1 MTTLHKADKGW
12 KMRRFNRRIFTGLF
26 LLLLAVPVFADYNSL
41 GIPDSS
47 EIRKGLKE
55 RWFEASLEDVRM
67 NLPEIYD
74 NNAGEKFQVRMEE
87 SDTTYMIFVA
97 PCATSNV
104 KVFSNKG
111 VSYEQQE
118 IYPGEAPGSWV
129 LVRDKKTDAPI
140 RIRWYFSVDS
150 DIYVQFTPYGKTAVA
165 DLLIYGNYAS
175 KGASTGVPFTQLYD
189 ISFADIQK
197 MTSIS
202 LPWKYVT
209 VDGDEFGSVLQM
221 VGVIQKNLGRVMFV
235 PNAMYNENGE
245 LVQITNGK
253 PFDTEN
259 QDSTKLYLSSAG
271 FVKWIA
277 DGLVE
282 PIAGSKLKREPLIVE
297 TVSVKDNGYQGVL
310 SQKYNLFFALDW
322 IRNIGAAV
330 VSVNNGKV
338 YMYNESGTD
347 VTINPFAATIS
358 GAGTIN
364 TVTFIEDTGYN
375 INVLKSLLYVL
386 AATESGNFYFGA
398 IRETD
403 KTVTPEIKVFN
414 DNVAFFPYFSSN
426 GSFGCFVFMN
436 GKQISLDDFCMI
448 YADSYVYLTRARAS
462 NNFYPE

>member
-1 MTTLHKADKGW
+1 MKRL
-12 KMRRFNRRIFTGLF
+12 NRKFFTGL
-26 LLLLAVPVFADYNSL
+26 LLLLLTVPVFADYNSL

-47 EIRKGLKE
+47 EIRRGLKE
-55 RWFEASLEDVRM
+55 RWFEASLEEVRM

-74 NNAGEKFQVRMEE
+74 NAAGQKFQVRLEE
-87 SDTTYMIFVA
+87 SDSTYMIFVA
-97 PCATSNV
+97 PCATINV
-104 KVFSNKG
+104 KVYSNKG
-111 VSYEQQE
+111 ISYEQQE
-118 IYPGEAPGSWV
+118 VYPGEAPGSWV
-129 LVRDKKTDAPI
+129 LVRDKKTDAPL

-150 DIYVQFTPYGKTAVA
+150 DIYIQFTPYGKTAVA

-175 KGASTGVPFTQLYD
+175 KGSSTGIPFSSLYD
-189 ISFADIQK
+189 ISFADVMK

-209 VDGDEFGSVLQM
+209 VDGDKFGSVLQM
-221 VGVIQKNLGRVMFV
+221 AGVIQNNLGRVMYV
-235 PNAMYNENGE
+235 QNAMYDENGE

-253 PFDTEN
+253 AFDAEN
-259 QDSTKLYLSSAG
+259 QDSSKLYLSSAG

-282 PIAGSKLKREPLIVE
+282 PIAGSKLKRAPLIVE

-310 SQKYNLFFALDW
+310 SQKYNLFFSLDW
-322 IRNIGAAV
+322 IRNLAAAI

-338 YMYNESGTD
+338 YMYNEAGTD

-358 GAGTIN
+358 GAGTLN

-375 INVLKSLLYVL
+375 ISVLKSLLYVL

-403 KTVTPEIKVFN
+403 KTITPEIKVFN
-414 DNVAFFPYFSSN
+414 DNVVFFPYFSSN

-436 GKQISLDDFCMI
+436 GRQISLDDFCMI

-462 NNFYPE
+462 NNFYPQ

>member
-1 MTTLHKADKGW
+1 MKKLNGK
-12 KMRRFNRRIFTGLF
+12 IFIGLF
-26 LLLLAVPVFADYNSL
+26 LLLLAAPVFADYNSW

-74 NNAGEKFQVRMEE
+74 NDAGQKFQVRLEE
-87 SDTTYMIFVA
+87 SDLTYMIFVA
-97 PCATSNV
+97 PCATINV
-104 KVFSNKG
+104 KVYSNKG
-111 VSYEQQE
+111 MSYEQQE

-129 LVRDKKTDAPI
+129 LVRDKKTNKPI

-150 DIYVQFTPYGKTAVA
+150 DIYVQFTPYGRTAVA

-175 KGASTGVPFTQLYD
+175 KGASTGIPFDKLYE
-189 ISFADIQK
+189 ISFADVMK
-197 MTSIS
+197 MTAIS

-209 VDGDEFGSVLQM
+209 VDGDKFGSVLQM
-221 VGVIQKNLGRVMFV
+221 AGMIQKNLGRVMFV
-235 PNAMYNENGE
+235 QNAMYDEDGK
-245 LVQITNGK
+245 LIQITNGK
-253 PFDTEN
+253 AFDTEN
-259 QDSTKLYLSSAG
+259 QDPEKLYLSSAG

-282 PIAGSKLKREPLIVE
+282 PIAGTKLKRAPLVKE
-297 TVSVKDNGYQGVL
+297 TVTVKENGYQGVL

-322 IRNIGAAV
+322 IRNLAAAIT
-330 VSVNNGKV
+330 SVNNGKV
-338 YMYNESGTD
+338 YMYNEAGTD

-358 GAGTIN
+358 GAGTVN

-375 INVLKSLLYVL
+375 VSVLKSLLYVL

-403 KTVTPEIKVFN
+403 KTITPEIKVFN
-414 DNVAFFPYFSSN
+414 DCVAFFPYFSSN
-426 GSFGCFVFMN
+426 GSFGCFVYMN

-448 YADSYVYLTRARAS
+448 YPDAYIYLTRARAS
-462 NNFYPE
+462 KDFYPE

>member
-1 MTTLHKADKGW
+1 MKKLNVK
-12 KMRRFNRRIFTGLF
+12 IFLG
-26 LLLLAVPVFADYNSL
+26 LLLLLFAAPVFADYNSW

-74 NNAGEKFQVRMEE
+74 NDAGQKFQVRLEE
-87 SDTTYMIFVA
+87 SDSTYMIFVA
-97 PCATSNV
+97 PCATINV
-104 KVFSNKG
+104 KVYSNKG
-111 VSYEQQE
+111 MSYEQQE

-129 LVRDKKTDAPI
+129 LVCDKKTNKPI

-150 DIYVQFTPYGKTAVA
+150 DIYVQFTPYGRTAVA

-175 KGASTGVPFTQLYD
+175 KGASTGIPFEKLYEL
-189 ISFADIQK
+189 SFADVMK
-197 MTSIS
+197 MTAIS

-209 VDGDEFGSVLQM
+209 VDGDKFGSVLQM
-221 VGVIQKNLGRVMFV
+221 AGMIQKNLGRVMFV
-235 PNAMYNENGE
+235 QNAMYDEDGK

-259 QDSTKLYLSSAG
+259 QDPAKLYLSSAG

-282 PIAGSKLKREPLIVE
+282 PIAGTKLKRGPLVKE
-297 TVSVKDNGYQGVL
+297 TVTVKENGYQGVL
-310 SQKYNLFFALDW
+310 SQRYNLFFALDW
-322 IRNIGAAV
+322 IRNLAAAI

-358 GAGTIN
+358 GAGTLN

-375 INVLKSLLYVL
+375 VSVLKSLLYVL

-403 KTVTPEIKVFN
+403 KTITPEIKVFN
-414 DNVAFFPYFSSN
+414 DCVAFFPYFSSN
-426 GSFGCFVFMN
+426 GSFGCFVCMN

-448 YADSYVYLTRARAS
+448 YPDSYVYLTRARAS

>member
-1 MTTLHKADKGW
+1 MKKLNVK
-12 KMRRFNRRIFTGLF
+12 IFLG
-26 LLLLAVPVFADYNSL
+26 LLLLLFAAPVFADYNSW

-74 NNAGEKFQVRMEE
+74 NDAGQKFQVRLEE
-87 SDTTYMIFVA
+87 SDSTYMIFVA
-97 PCATSNV
+97 PCATINV
-104 KVFSNKG
+104 KVYSNKG
-111 VSYEQQE
+111 MSYEQQE

-129 LVRDKKTDAPI
+129 LVCDKKTNKPI

-150 DIYVQFTPYGKTAVA
+150 DIYVQFTPYGRTAVA

-175 KGASTGVPFTQLYD
+175 KGASTGIPFDKLYD
-189 ISFADIQK
+189 LSFADVMK
-197 MTSIS
+197 MTAIS

-209 VDGDEFGSVLQM
+209 VDGDKFGSVLQM
-221 VGVIQKNLGRVMFV
+221 AGMIQKNLGRVMFV
-235 PNAMYNENGE
+235 QNAMYDEDGK

-259 QDSTKLYLSSAG
+259 QDPAKLYLSSAG

-282 PIAGSKLKREPLIVE
+282 PIAGTKLKRGPLVKE
-297 TVSVKDNGYQGVL
+297 TVSVKENGYQGVL
-310 SQKYNLFFALDW
+310 SQRYNLFFALDW
-322 IRNIGAAV
+322 IRNLAAAI

-358 GAGTIN
+358 GAGTLN

-375 INVLKSLLYVL
+375 VSVLKSLLYVL

-403 KTVTPEIKVFN
+403 KTIPPEIKVFN
-414 DNVAFFPYFSSN
+414 DCVAFFPYFSSN
-426 GSFGCFVFMN
+426 GSFGCFVYMN

-448 YADSYVYLTRARAS
+448 YPDSYVYLTRARAS

>member
-1 MTTLHKADKGW
+1 MKKLNGK
-12 KMRRFNRRIFTGLF
+12 IFIGLF
-26 LLLLAVPVFADYNSL
+26 LLLLAAPVFADYNSW

-74 NNAGEKFQVRMEE
+74 NDAGQKFQVRLEE
-87 SDTTYMIFVA
+87 SDSTYMIFVA
-97 PCATSNV
+97 PCATINV
-104 KVFSNKG
+104 KVYSNKG
-111 VSYEQQE
+111 MSYEQQE

-129 LVRDKKTDAPI
+129 LVRDKKTNKPI

-150 DIYVQFTPYGKTAVA
+150 DIYVQFTPYGRTAVA

-175 KGASTGVPFTQLYD
+175 KGASTGIPFDKLYE
-189 ISFADIQK
+189 ISFADVMK

-209 VDGDEFGSVLQM
+209 VDGDKFGSVLQM
-221 VGVIQKNLGRVMFV
+221 AGMIQKNLGRVMFV
-235 PNAMYNENGE
+235 QNAMYDEDGK
-245 LVQITNGK
+245 LIQITNGK
-253 PFDTEN
+253 VFDTEN
-259 QDSTKLYLSSAG
+259 QDPAKLYLSSAG

-282 PIAGSKLKREPLIVE
+282 PIAGTKLKRAPLVKE
-297 TVSVKDNGYQGVL
+297 TVTVKENGYQGVL

-322 IRNIGAAV
+322 IRNLAAAIT
-330 VSVNNGKV
+330 SVNNGKV
-338 YMYNESGTD
+338 YMYNEAGTD

-358 GAGTIN
+358 GAGTVN

-375 INVLKSLLYVL
+375 VSVLKSLLYVL

-403 KTVTPEIKVFN
+403 KTITPEIKVFN
-414 DNVAFFPYFSSN
+414 DCVAFFPYFSSN
-426 GSFGCFVFMN
+426 GSFGCFVYMN

-448 YADSYVYLTRARAS
+448 YPDAYIYLTRARAS
-462 NNFYPE
+462 KDFYPE

>member
-1 MTTLHKADKGW
+1 MKKLNGK
-12 KMRRFNRRIFTGLF
+12 IFIGLF
-26 LLLLAVPVFADYNSL
+26 LLLLAAPVFADYNSW

-74 NNAGEKFQVRMEE
+74 NDAGQKFQVRLEE
-87 SDTTYMIFVA
+87 SDSTYMIFVA
-97 PCATSNV
+97 PCATINV
-104 KVFSNKG
+104 KVYSNKG
-111 VSYEQQE
+111 MSYEQQE

-129 LVRDKKTDAPI
+129 LVRDKKTNKPI

-150 DIYVQFTPYGKTAVA
+150 DIYVQFTPYGRTAVA

-175 KGASTGVPFTQLYD
+175 KGASTGIPFDKLYE
-189 ISFADIQK
+189 ISFADVMK
-197 MTSIS
+197 MTAIS

-209 VDGDEFGSVLQM
+209 VDGDKFGSVLQM
-221 VGVIQKNLGRVMFV
+221 AGMIQKNLGRVMFV
-235 PNAMYNENGE
+235 QNAMYDEDGK
-245 LVQITNGK
+245 LIQITNGK
-253 PFDTEN
+253 AFDTEN
-259 QDSTKLYLSSAG
+259 QDPTKLYLSSAG

-282 PIAGSKLKREPLIVE
+282 PIAGTKLKRAPLVKE
-297 TVSVKDNGYQGVL
+297 TVSVKENGYQGVL

-322 IRNIGAAV
+322 IRNLAAAIT
-330 VSVNNGKV
+330 SVNNGKV
-338 YMYNESGTD
+338 YMYNEAGTD

-358 GAGTIN
+358 GVGTVN

-375 INVLKSLLYVL
+375 VSVLKSLLYVL

-403 KTVTPEIKVFN
+403 KTITPEIKVFN
-414 DNVAFFPYFSSN
+414 DCVAFFPYFSSN
-426 GSFGCFVFMN
+426 GSFGCFVYMN

-448 YADSYVYLTRARAS
+448 YPDAYIYLTRARAS
-462 NNFYPE
+462 KDFYPE

>member
-1 MTTLHKADKGW
+1 MKKLNGK
-12 KMRRFNRRIFTGLF
+12 IFIGLF
-26 LLLLAVPVFADYNSL
+26 LLLLAAPVFADYNSW

-74 NNAGEKFQVRMEE
+74 NDAGQKFQVRLEE
-87 SDTTYMIFVA
+87 ADSTYMIFVA
-97 PCATSNV
+97 PCATINV
-104 KVFSNKG
+104 KVYSNKG
-111 VSYEQQE
+111 MSYEQQE

-129 LVRDKKTDAPI
+129 LVRDKKTNKPI

-150 DIYVQFTPYGKTAVA
+150 DIYVQFTPYGRTAVA

-175 KGASTGVPFTQLYD
+175 KGASTGIPFDKLYEL
-189 ISFADIQK
+189 SFADVMK
-197 MTSIS
+197 MTAIS

-209 VDGDEFGSVLQM
+209 VDGDKFGSVLQM
-221 VGVIQKNLGRVMFV
+221 AGMIQKNLGRVMFV
-235 PNAMYNENGE
+235 QNAMYDEDGK
-245 LVQITNGK
+245 LIQITNGK
-253 PFDTEN
+253 AFDTEN
-259 QDSTKLYLSSAG
+259 QDPSKLYLSSAG

-282 PIAGSKLKREPLIVE
+282 PIAGTKLKRAPLVKE
-297 TVSVKDNGYQGVL
+297 TVTVKENGYQGVL

-322 IRNIGAAV
+322 IRNLAAAIT
-330 VSVNNGKV
+330 SVNNGKV
-338 YMYNESGTD
+338 YMYNEAGTD

-358 GAGTIN
+358 GAGTVN

-375 INVLKSLLYVL
+375 VSVLKSLLYVL

-403 KTVTPEIKVFN
+403 KTITPEIKVFN
-414 DNVAFFPYFSSN
+414 DCVAFFPYFSSN
-426 GSFGCFVFMN
+426 GSFGCFVYMN

-448 YADSYVYLTRARAS
+448 YPDAYIYLTRARAS
-462 NNFYPE
+462 KDFYPE

>member
-1 MTTLHKADKGW
+1 MKKLNGK
-12 KMRRFNRRIFTGLF
+12 IFIGLF
-26 LLLLAVPVFADYNSL
+26 LLLLAAPVFADYNSW

-74 NNAGEKFQVRMEE
+74 NDAGQKFQVRLEE
-87 SDTTYMIFVA
+87 SDSTYMIFVA
-97 PCATSNV
+97 PCATINV

-111 VSYEQQE
+111 MSYEQQE

-129 LVRDKKTDAPI
+129 LVRDKKTNKPI

-150 DIYVQFTPYGKTAVA
+150 DIYVQFTPYGRTAVA

-175 KGASTGVPFTQLYD
+175 KGASTGIPFDKLYE
-189 ISFADIQK
+189 ISFADVMK
-197 MTSIS
+197 MTAIS

-209 VDGDEFGSVLQM
+209 VDGDKFGSVLQM
-221 VGVIQKNLGRVMFV
+221 AGMIQKNLGRVMFV
-235 PNAMYNENGE
+235 QNAMYDEDGK
-245 LVQITNGK
+245 LIQITNGK
-253 PFDTEN
+253 AFDSEN
-259 QDSTKLYLSSAG
+259 QDPAKLYLSSAG

-282 PIAGSKLKREPLIVE
+282 PIAGTKLKRAPLVKE
-297 TVSVKDNGYQGVL
+297 TVTVKENGYQGVL

-322 IRNIGAAV
+322 IRNLAAAIT
-330 VSVNNGKV
+330 SVNNGKV
-338 YMYNESGTD
+338 YMYNEAGTD

-358 GAGTIN
+358 GAGTVN

-375 INVLKSLLYVL
+375 VSVLKSLLYVL

-403 KTVTPEIKVFN
+403 KTITPEIKVFN
-414 DNVAFFPYFSSN
+414 DCVAFFPYFSSN
-426 GSFGCFVFMN
+426 GSFGCFVYMN

-448 YADSYVYLTRARAS
+448 YPDAYIYLTRARAS
-462 NNFYPE
+462 KDFYPE

>member
-1 MTTLHKADKGW
+1 MKKLNGK
-12 KMRRFNRRIFTGLF
+12 FFIGLF
-26 LLLLAVPVFADYNSL
+26 LLLLAAPVFADYNSW

-74 NNAGEKFQVRMEE
+74 NDAGQKFQVRLEE
-87 SDTTYMIFVA
+87 SDSTYMIFVA
-97 PCATSNV
+97 PCATINV
-104 KVFSNKG
+104 KVYSNKG
-111 VSYEQQE
+111 MSYEQQE

-129 LVRDKKTDAPI
+129 LVRDKKTNKPI

-150 DIYVQFTPYGKTAVA
+150 DIYVQFTPYGRTAVA
-165 DLLIYGNYAS
+165 DLLIYGNYSS
-175 KGASTGVPFTQLYD
+175 KGASTGIPFDKLYEL
-189 ISFADIQK
+189 SFADVMK
-197 MTSIS
+197 MTAIS

-209 VDGDEFGSVLQM
+209 VDGDKFGSVLQM
-221 VGVIQKNLGRVMFV
+221 AGMIQKNLGRVMFV
-235 PNAMYNENGE
+235 QNAMYDEDGK
-245 LVQITNGK
+245 LIQITNGK
-253 PFDTEN
+253 AFDTEN
-259 QDSTKLYLSSAG
+259 QDPAKLYLSSAG

-282 PIAGSKLKREPLIVE
+282 PIAGTKLKRAPLVKE
-297 TVSVKDNGYQGVL
+297 TVTVKENGYQGVL

-322 IRNIGAAV
+322 IRNLAAAIT
-330 VSVNNGKV
+330 SVNNGKV
-338 YMYNESGTD
+338 YMYNEAGTD

-358 GAGTIN
+358 GAGTVN

-375 INVLKSLLYVL
+375 VSVLKSLLYVL

-403 KTVTPEIKVFN
+403 KTITPEIKVFN
-414 DNVAFFPYFSSN
+414 DCVAFFPYFSSN
-426 GSFGCFVFMN
+426 GSFGCFVYMN

-448 YADSYVYLTRARAS
+448 YPDAYIYLTRARAS
-462 NNFYPE
+462 KDFYPE

>member
-1 MTTLHKADKGW
+1 MKKLNGK
-12 KMRRFNRRIFTGLF
+12 IFIGLF
-26 LLLLAVPVFADYNSL
+26 LLLLAAPVFADYNSW

-74 NNAGEKFQVRMEE
+74 NDAGQKFQVRLEE

-97 PCATSNV
+97 PCATINV
-104 KVFSNKG
+104 KVYSNKG
-111 VSYEQQE
+111 MSYEQQE

-129 LVRDKKTDAPI
+129 LVRDKKTNKPI

-150 DIYVQFTPYGKTAVA
+150 DIYVQFTPYGRTAVA

-175 KGASTGVPFTQLYD
+175 KGASTGIPFDKLYEL
-189 ISFADIQK
+189 SFADVMK
-197 MTSIS
+197 MTAIS

-209 VDGDEFGSVLQM
+209 VDGDKFGSVLQM
-221 VGVIQKNLGRVMFV
+221 AGMIQKNLGRVMFV
-235 PNAMYNENGE
+235 QNAMYDEDGN

-259 QDSTKLYLSSAG
+259 QDPTKLYLSSAG

-282 PIAGSKLKREPLIVE
+282 PIAGTKLKRAPLVKE
-297 TVSVKDNGYQGVL
+297 TVTVKENGYQGVL

-322 IRNIGAAV
+322 IRNLAAAIT
-330 VSVNNGKV
+330 SVNNGKV
-338 YMYNESGTD
+338 YMYNEAGTD

-358 GAGTIN
+358 GAGTVN

-375 INVLKSLLYVL
+375 VSVLKSLLYVL

-403 KTVTPEIKVFN
+403 KTITPEIKVFN
-414 DNVAFFPYFSSN
+414 DCVAFFPYFSSN
-426 GSFGCFVFMN
+426 GSFGCFVYMN

-448 YADSYVYLTRARAS
+448 YPDAYIYLTRARAS
-462 NNFYPE
+462 KDFYPE

>member
-1 MTTLHKADKGW
+1 MKKLNGK
-12 KMRRFNRRIFTGLF
+12 IFIGLF
-26 LLLLAVPVFADYNSL
+26 LLLLAAPVFADYNSW

-74 NNAGEKFQVRMEE
+74 NDAGQKFQVRLEE

-97 PCATSNV
+97 PCATINV
-104 KVFSNKG
+104 KVYSNKG
-111 VSYEQQE
+111 MSYEQQE

-129 LVRDKKTDAPI
+129 LVRDKKTNKPI

-150 DIYVQFTPYGKTAVA
+150 DIYVQFTPYGRTAVA

-175 KGASTGVPFTQLYD
+175 KGASTGIPFDKLYEL
-189 ISFADIQK
+189 SFADVMK

-209 VDGDEFGSVLQM
+209 VDGDKFGSVLQM
-221 VGVIQKNLGRVMFV
+221 AGMIQKNLGRVMFV
-235 PNAMYNENGE
+235 QNAMYDEDGK
-245 LVQITNGK
+245 LIQITNGK
-253 PFDTEN
+253 AFDTEN
-259 QDSTKLYLSSAG
+259 QDPSKLYLSSAG

-282 PIAGSKLKREPLIVE
+282 PIAGTKLKRAPLVKE
-297 TVSVKDNGYQGVL
+297 TVTVKENGYQGVL

-322 IRNIGAAV
+322 IRNLAAAIT
-330 VSVNNGKV
+330 SVNNGKV
-338 YMYNESGTD
+338 YMYNEAGTD

-358 GAGTIN
+358 GAGTVN

-375 INVLKSLLYVL
+375 VSVLKSLLYVL

-403 KTVTPEIKVFN
+403 KTITPEIKVFN
-414 DNVAFFPYFSSN
+414 DCVAFFPYFSSN
-426 GSFGCFVFMN
+426 GSFGCFVYMN

-448 YADSYVYLTRARAS
+448 YPDAYIYLTRARAS
-462 NNFYPE
+462 KDFYPE

>member
-1 MTTLHKADKGW
+1 MKKLNGK
-12 KMRRFNRRIFTGLF
+12 IFIGLF
-26 LLLLAVPVFADYNSL
+26 LLLLAAPVFADYNSR

-74 NNAGEKFQVRMEE
+74 NDAGQKFQVRLEE

-97 PCATSNV
+97 PCATINV
-104 KVFSNKG
+104 KVYSNKG
-111 VSYEQQE
+111 MSYEQQE

-129 LVRDKKTDAPI
+129 LVRDKKTNKPI

-150 DIYVQFTPYGKTAVA
+150 DIYVQFTPYGRTAVA

-175 KGASTGVPFTQLYD
+175 KGASTGIPFDKLYEL
-189 ISFADIQK
+189 SFADVMK
-197 MTSIS
+197 MTAIS

-209 VDGDEFGSVLQM
+209 VDGDKFGSVLQM
-221 VGVIQKNLGRVMFV
+221 AGMIQKNLGRVMFV
-235 PNAMYNENGE
+235 QNAMYDEDGK
-245 LVQITNGK
+245 LIQITNGK
-253 PFDTEN
+253 AFDTEN
-259 QDSTKLYLSSAG
+259 QDPSKLYLSSAG

-282 PIAGSKLKREPLIVE
+282 PIAGTKLKRAPLVKE
-297 TVSVKDNGYQGVL
+297 TVTVKENGYQGVL

-322 IRNIGAAV
+322 IRNLAAAIT
-330 VSVNNGKV
+330 SVNNGKV
-338 YMYNESGTD
+338 YMYNEAGTD

-358 GAGTIN
+358 GAGTVN

-375 INVLKSLLYVL
+375 VSVLKSLLYVL

-403 KTVTPEIKVFN
+403 KTITPEIKVFN
-414 DNVAFFPYFSSN
+414 DCVAFFPYFSSN
-426 GSFGCFVFMN
+426 GSFGCFVYMN

-448 YADSYVYLTRARAS
+448 YPDAYIYLTRARAS
-462 NNFYPE
+462 KDFYPE

>member
-1 MTTLHKADKGW
+1 MKKLNVK
-12 KMRRFNRRIFTGLF
+12 IFLG
-26 LLLLAVPVFADYNSL
+26 LLLLLFAAPVFADYNSW

-74 NNAGEKFQVRMEE
+74 NDAGQKFQVRLEE
-87 SDTTYMIFVA
+87 SDSTYMIFVA
-97 PCATSNV
+97 PCATINV
-104 KVFSNKG
+104 KVYSNKG
-111 VSYEQQE
+111 MSYEQQE

-129 LVRDKKTDAPI
+129 LVCDKKTNKPI

-150 DIYVQFTPYGKTAVA
+150 DIYVQFTPYGRTAVA

-175 KGASTGVPFTQLYD
+175 KGASTGIPFEKLYEL
-189 ISFADIQK
+189 SFADVMK
-197 MTSIS
+197 MTAIS

-209 VDGDEFGSVLQM
+209 VDGDKFGSVLQM
-221 VGVIQKNLGRVMFV
+221 AGMIQKNLGRVMFV
-235 PNAMYNENGE
+235 QNAMYDEDGK

-259 QDSTKLYLSSAG
+259 QDPAKLYLSSAG

-282 PIAGSKLKREPLIVE
+282 PIAGTKLKRGPLVKE
-297 TVSVKDNGYQGVL
+297 TVTVKENGYQGVL
-310 SQKYNLFFALDW
+310 SQRYNLFFALDW
-322 IRNIGAAV
+322 IRNLAAAI

-358 GAGTIN
+358 GAGTLN

-375 INVLKSLLYVL
+375 VSVLKSLLYVL

-403 KTVTPEIKVFN
+403 KTITPEIKVFN
-414 DNVAFFPYFSSN
+414 DCVAFFPYFSSN
-426 GSFGCFVFMN
+426 GSFGCFVYMN

-448 YADSYVYLTRARAS
+448 YPDSYVYLTRARAS